1 MINEEVLIRIVRP
14 CRKALR
20 LSEVIA
26 SEFTDGSHSVLD
38 DILGDLEDAL
48 FIMNQEKTDT
58 LSESVV
64 DQLIRNLSISDEE
77 VAEML
82 TKLINSEDK
91 LPSTPPRKKLTEALI
106 NKGFPADFIKEYR
119 SEIYTAGNLR
129 RFSAGD
135 PALWETVQNLFD
147 EYTYFNCDCTGDDD
161 LIVMMTNESWLPDEE
176 EQG

>member
-20 LSEVIA
+20 LSEVFS
-26 SEFTDGSHSVLD
+26 SELTEGSHTVLD
-38 DILGDLEDAL
+38 DVLGDLEDAL

-58 LSESVV
+58 LEESVV

-91 LPSTPPRKKLTEALI
+91 IPSTPPPGK
-106 NKGFPADFIKEYR
+106 N
-119 SEIYTAGNLR
+119 
-129 RFSAGD
+129 
-135 PALWETVQNLFD
+135 
-147 EYTYFNCDCTGDDD
+147 
-161 LIVMMTNESWLPDEE
+161 
-176 EQG
+176 